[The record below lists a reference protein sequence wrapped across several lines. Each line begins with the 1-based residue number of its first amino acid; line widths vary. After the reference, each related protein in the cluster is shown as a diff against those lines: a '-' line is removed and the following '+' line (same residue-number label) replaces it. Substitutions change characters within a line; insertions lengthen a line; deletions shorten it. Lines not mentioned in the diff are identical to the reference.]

1 MGIFDGLW
9 RDFRSSYEIDWMLD
23 LDFSAD
29 DSMRSYL
36 KFMAIDTVLNFVGRT
51 MSTVKIGIESKEWDY
66 ILNVR
71 PNSDNSAAA
80 FWQKFFYKLMANNE
94 ILVVVSDDNQL
105 LIADSFYRNEY
116 AVYEDTFNDVIV
128 KDYAFKR
135 TFKMSEVIYVE
146 YNNDKLS
153 KFTKG
158 LFDDSGELYGRILEV
173 AMRNNQIRASVGIDS
188 TGTLKDDKDAG
199 GRTRTEKLQGFIN
212 KVYNSYRTN
221 SVAIV
226 PKMKGFE
233 YEEYTNKQGGSNQ
246 SLEELSKM
254 ATSLIDDIAN
264 MIGVPTALIYGE
276 KSEMDS
282 NIKAYKKLCI
292 IPLAKKLQDE
302 LNAKILLKSE
312 YLKGQRVEV
321 FGMLPPDPLELATQA
336 DKLVSSGM
344 FYIDE
349 ARDMFEYEPLPDG
362 KGQIQLITKNYEQTL
377 KGGEEENGETTED

>member
-246 SLEELSKM
+246 SLEELAKM

>member
-1 MGIFDGLW
+1 MGIFDGLR
-9 RDFRSSYEIDWMLD
+9 RDFRSGSEIDWMLD

-51 MSTVKIGIESKEWDY
+51 MSTVKIGIKSKEWDY

-80 FWQKFFYKLMANNE
+80 FWQKFFYKLMAKNE

-116 AVYEDTFNDVIV
+116 AVYEDTFTDVIV

-146 YNNDKLS
+146 YNNDKLE
-153 KFTKG
+153 KFTRG
-158 LFDDSGELYGRILEV
+158 LFDDQAELYGRIVEV
-173 AMRNNQIRASVGIDS
+173 AMRNNQIRGSVSIDA
-188 TGTLKDDKDAG
+188 TGNFDEEKVK
-199 GRTRTEKLQGFIN
+199 KLQSYMDR
-212 KVYNSYRTN
+212 VYESFKSN

-226 PKMKGFE
+226 PEPKGFN
-233 YEEYTNKQGGSNQ
+233 YNEYTNKQGVSNQ
-246 SLEELSKM
+246 SLDELNKM
-254 ATSLIDDIAN
+254 VTSLIDDIAN

-321 FGMLPPDPLELATQA
+321 FGVLPPDPLELATQA

>member
-1 MGIFDGLW
+1 MGIFDGLR
-9 RDFRSSYEIDWMLD
+9 RDFRSGYEIDWMLD

-80 FWQKFFYKLMANNE
+80 FWQKFFYKLMAKNE

-116 AVYEDTFNDVIV
+116 AVYEDTFTDVIV

-146 YNNDKLS
+146 YNNDKLE

-246 SLEELSKM
+246 SIDELNKM
-254 ATSLIDDIAN
+254 VTSLIDDIAN

-377 KGGEEENGETTED
+377 KGGEE

>member
-1 MGIFDGLW
+1 MGIFDGLL

-23 LDFSAD
+23 LDFSDD

-116 AVYEDTFNDVIV
+116 AVYEDTFTDVIV

-246 SLEELSKM
+246 SIDELNKM
-254 ATSLIDDIAN
+254 VTSLIDDIAN

-344 FYIDE
+344 FYLDE

-362 KGQIQLITKNYEQTL
+362 KGQIQLITKNYEKTE
-377 KGGEEENGETTED
+377 KGGEKENDKD

>member
-246 SLEELSKM
+246 SLEELAKM

-312 YLKGQRVEV
+312 YLKGQRIEV

>member
-246 SLEELSKM
+246 SLEELAKM

-377 KGGEEENGETTED
+377 KGGEGENGETTED

>member
-116 AVYEDTFNDVIV
+116 AVYEDTFTDVIV

-246 SLEELSKM
+246 SLGELAKM

>member
-199 GRTRTEKLQGFIN
+199 GRTRTEKLQGFID

-233 YEEYTNKQGGSNQ
+233 YEEYTNKQGVSNQ
-246 SLEELSKM
+246 SLEELTKM

>member
-116 AVYEDTFNDVIV
+116 AVYEDTFTDVIV

-173 AMRNNQIRASVGIDS
+173 SMRNNQIRASVGIDS

-246 SLEELSKM
+246 SLEELAKM
-254 ATSLIDDIAN
+254 VTSLIDDIAN

-312 YLKGQRVEV
+312 YLKGKRVEV
-321 FGMLPPDPLELATQA
+321 FGILPPDPLELATQA

-377 KGGEEENGETTED
+377 KGGEEENDETTED

>member
-1 MGIFDGLW
+1 MGIFDGLR
-9 RDFRSSYEIDWMLD
+9 RDFRSGSEIDWMLD
-23 LDFSAD
+23 LDFSSD

-51 MSTVKIGIESKEWDY
+51 MSTVKIGIESNEWDY

-116 AVYEDTFNDVIV
+116 AVYEDTFTDVIV
-128 KDYAFKR
+128 KDYDFKR

-188 TGTLKDDKDAG
+188 TGTFKDDKDAG
-199 GRTRTEKLQGFIN
+199 GRTRTEKLQGFID
-212 KVYNSYRTN
+212 KLYNSYRTN

-233 YEEYTNKQGGSNQ
+233 YEEYTNKQGVSNQ
-246 SLEELSKM
+246 SLDELNKM
-254 ATSLIDDIAN
+254 VTSLIDDVAN

-312 YLKGQRVEV
+312 YLKGQRIEV
-321 FGMLPPDPLELATQA
+321 FGVLPPDPLELATQA

>member
-71 PNSDNSAAA
+71 PNSDNSSAA

-116 AVYEDTFNDVIV
+116 AVYEDTFTDVIV
-128 KDYAFKR
+128 KDYAFKH

-233 YEEYTNKQGGSNQ
+233 YEEYTNKQGVSNQ
-246 SLEELSKM
+246 SLDELNKM
-254 ATSLIDDIAN
+254 VTSLIDDVAN

-321 FGMLPPDPLELATQA
+321 FGVLPPDPLELATQA

>member
-1 MGIFDGLW
+1 MGIFDGIR
-9 RDFRSSYEIDWMLD
+9 RDFRSGSEIDWMLD

-246 SLEELSKM
+246 SLDELNKM
-254 ATSLIDDIAN
+254 VTSLIDDIAN

>member
-116 AVYEDTFNDVIV
+116 AVYEDTFTDVIV

-233 YEEYTNKQGGSNQ
+233 YEEYTNRQGGSNQ
-246 SLEELSKM
+246 SLEELAKM

>member
-9 RDFRSSYEIDWMLD
+9 RDFRSSNEIDWMLD

-71 PNSDNSAAA
+71 PNSDNSAAV
-80 FWQKFFYKLMANNE
+80 FWQKFFYKLMAKNE
-94 ILVVVSDDNQL
+94 ILVVISDDNQL

-116 AVYEDTFNDVIV
+116 AVYEDTFTDVLV
-128 KDYAFKR
+128 KDYTFKR

-246 SLEELSKM
+246 SLEELAKM

-321 FGMLPPDPLELATQA
+321 FGVLPPDPLELATQA

>member
-1 MGIFDGLW
+1 MGIFDGLR
-9 RDFRSSYEIDWMLD
+9 RDVNESSEIDWNLMLD
-23 LDFSAD
+23 LDFSED
-29 DSMRSYL
+29 TSMRSYL
-36 KFMAIDTVLNFVGRT
+36 KVMAIDTVLNFVGRT
-51 MSTVKIGIESKEWDY
+51 MSTVKIGIDNKDWDY
-66 ILNVR
+66 VLNVK
-71 PNSDNSAAA
+71 PNSNDSASS
-80 FWQKFFYKLMANNE
+80 FWQKFFYNLMAKNE
-94 ILVVVSDDNQL
+94 VLVIFTDDNQL
-105 LIADSFYRNEY
+105 LIADSYFRNEY
-116 AVYEDTFNDVIV
+116 AVFDDTFSSVTV
-128 KDYAFKR
+128 KNYTFQR
-135 TFKMSEVIYVE
+135 TFRMSEVIFLK

-188 TGTLKDDKDAG
+188 TGTLKDDKDSG

-233 YEEYTNKQGGSNQ
+233 YEEYTNKQGVSNQ

-282 NIKAYKKLCI
+282 NTKAYKKLCI
-292 IPLAKKLQDE
+292 MPLMEKLKDE
-302 LNAKILLKSE
+302 LTVKILTKQE
-312 YLKGQRVEV
+312 YYSGNRIKV
-321 FGMLPPDPLELATQA
+321 FGVLPSDPLELATQA

-362 KGQIQLITKNYEQTL
+362 KGQIQLITKNYEQTS
-377 KGGEEENGETTED
+377 KGGEEKNDED